1 MNIKLLAQTS
11 QPEDLEETISLM
23 EKWLADLWEWFLDFL
38 PNLVASI
45 LVLVLGLWLSKVI
58 CKIVIK
64 AMNKSKADITVTS
77 FLKSIL
83 NIVLKILVL
92 VSAASTLGFDM
103 TGIITALGAA
113 TVAIGLA
120 LKDSLSNVASGVLII
135 INKKFKVGDYLETE
149 GLKGKVTKI
158 EMMHTVLQ
166 TYDNKEITIPNSRL
180 MSNNITNYF
189 VLEERRVDI
198 SVGIG
203 YNDDIDK
210 AKKIAWNIIH
220 GQKNVLQERSN
231 DVVVDKLGDSSVVLA
246 VKAWCK
252 SEDYWDVL
260 AEMNEKIKKE
270 FDANNISIPYNQI
283 DIHIQN
289 PDKDGAKS

>member
-1 MNIKLLAQTS
+1 MHIKLLDQTS
-11 QPEDLEETISLM
+11 QQAEIQERISLM
-23 EKWLADLWEWFLDFL
+23 EKWFSQLWDWFLSFL
-38 PNLVASI
+38 PNLIATI
-45 LVLVLGLWLSKVI
+45 LVLILGWWLSKVI
-58 CKIVIK
+58 CKIVIN
-64 AMNKSKADITVTS
+64 AMKRSKADITVVS
-77 FLKSIL
+77 FLKSTL
-83 NIVLKILVL
+83 NIILKILVI

-113 TVAIGLA
+113 AVAIGLA
-120 LKDSLSNVASGVLII
+120 LKDSLANVASGVLII

-180 MSNNITNYF
+180 ISNNITNYF
-189 VLEERRVDI
+189 VLEERRVDVL
-198 SVGIG
+198 VGIS

-210 AKKIAWNIIH
+210 AKKVIWNIIH

-231 DVVVDKLGDSSVVLA
+231 DIVVDNLGDNSVILA
-246 VKAWCK
+246 VKVWCK
-252 SEDYWDVL
+252 SENYWSVL

-270 FDANNISIPYNQI
+270 FDANNISIPYNQV

-289 PDKDGAKS
+289 NDKDGTKL